1 MVVKL
6 QRRTLIGLAA
16 GACGVGISGWATGQP
31 VQEVLSKTVP
41 SSGEKLPVIGLG
53 SWITFNVGDDAM
65 ARRGCAEVMRHF
77 FAGGGRLIDSSPMYG
92 SSQPVIGEAL
102 ARLDATGTVFSA
114 DKVWT
119 SGDGAAQ
126 VAASRAYWRVSD
138 FDLLQVHNLLAWRTQ
153 LPLLFE
159 RKRAGQLRYVGVT
172 TSDGRRH
179 GELEA
184 IMLAHPLDFV
194 QLTYNILDRAVEQRI
209 LPLARERGIAVIAN
223 RPFREGALIRAL
235 ERKRLPAWAAEIDC
249 ANWAQFLL
257 KFIVSH
263 PQLTCA
269 IPATSQVAHVREN
282 MGAARGRLPDAGIR
296 TRMASLVAAM

>member
-1 MVVKL
+1 
-6 QRRTLIGLAA
+6 
-16 GACGVGISGWATGQP
+16 
-31 VQEVLSKTVP
+31 
-41 SSGEKLPVIGLG
+41 
-53 SWITFNVGDDAM
+53 
-65 ARRGCAEVMRHF
+65 
-77 FAGGGRLIDSSPMYG
+77 
-92 SSQPVIGEAL
+92 
-102 ARLDATGTVFSA
+102 
-114 DKVWT
+114 
-119 SGDGAAQ
+119 
-126 VAASRAYWRVSD
+126 
-138 FDLLQVHNLLAWRTQ
+138 
-153 LPLLFE
+153 
-159 RKRAGQLRYVGVT
+159 
-172 TSDGRRH
+172 
-179 GELEA
+179 
-184 IMLAHPLDFV
+184 MLAHPLDFV